1 MADIDQ
7 QLMAVRKEM
16 QEEKAEK
23 TAALA
28 KGDTSYAAALVAH
41 LTSLQNKE
49 LFLMQLQQT
58 QSEQICAMHGE
69 IVTSQKEILDLSQ
82 DNQTSPMHTHL
93 DHSSL
98 CLISSL

>member
-16 QEEKAEK
+16 QEAKAKE

-41 LTSLQNKE
+41 LTSLQNEK
-49 LFLMQLQQT
+49 LFLMQLKQNQG
-58 QSEQICAMHGE
+58 EQRRR
-69 IVTSQKEILDLSQ
+69 
-82 DNQTSPMHTHL
+82 
-93 DHSSL
+93 
-98 CLISSL
+98 ISVSCMAK